1 MLQPAF
7 SSARREEGI
16 GPVPMMV
23 GSTPAVAQE
32 AMRASGVSPRFAA
45 SEALITTMAAAPS
58 LMPEALPAVTVPSL
72 EKAGRSLARIS
83 IVVSGLGY
91 SSFSTT
97 VSPLRPFTVTG
108 AISSAKRPAFCA
120 SPALRWLL

>member
-1 MLQPAF
+1 
-7 SSARREEGI
+7 
-16 GPVPMMV
+16 
-23 GSTPAVAQE
+23 
-32 AMRASGVSPRFAA
+32 MRASGVSPRFAA